1 MPNLRVPEGVA
12 VLGLVQTN
20 VVPGLCL
27 WACPHHAGLAGPAAK
42 RLRLGSW
49 LAWGTSLWM
58 GALMQRAQA
67 RCPALLRAAPVLLV
81 QCGGVYLSPQ
91 MVKARGAFQDPN
103 LGPQT
108 RKSPWLQPVPQRW
121 RTNPVQVSLS
131 TAAWW
136 VRPMTGDVAW
146 TWSCRNGLIC
156 GELVLQRRR

>member
-20 VVPGLCL
+20 VVLGLCL
-27 WACPHHAGLAGPAAK
+27 WACPHHAGLADPAAK

-49 LAWGTSLWM
+49 LVWGTSLWM

-67 RCPALLRAAPVLLV
+67 RRPALLRAAPALLV
-81 QCGGVYLSPQ
+81 QCGGVYLLPQ
-91 MVKARGAFQDPN
+91 MVKAHGALQDPR
-103 LGPQT
+103 LGPRIRT
-108 RKSPWLQPVPQRW
+108 SPWLQPGPQRGS
-121 RTNPVQVSLS
+121 TNPVQVPLS
-131 TAAWW
+131 TAASW

-156 GELVLQRRR
+156 GELVLQRWR